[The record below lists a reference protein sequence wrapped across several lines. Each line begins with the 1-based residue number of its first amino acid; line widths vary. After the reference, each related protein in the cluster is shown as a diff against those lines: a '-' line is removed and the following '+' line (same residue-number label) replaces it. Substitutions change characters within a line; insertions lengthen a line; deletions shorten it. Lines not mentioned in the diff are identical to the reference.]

1 MNTYLGNFRLNLP
14 VFLFLLLLANA
25 CSSGENIKTNKLFLL
40 HEAKDTGIDFINEL
54 SYTEKLNP
62 YTFRNFYNGGGVGL
76 GDFDKDGLLDI
87 FFSGNLVAN
96 KLYLNKGNFKFND
109 ISIQAGIGSEGVW
122 TTGVSIVDINA
133 DGWLDIYIC
142 KSGPPGGANRHN
154 ELFINDGNGVGEIP
168 TFTEMAKD
176 YRLDDQGLSTH
187 AAFFDYD
194 KDGDLDLYL
203 LNNSLRSIGGYDLRK
218 DQRKIPDP
226 DGGNKLYR
234 NEGTFFT
241 DVTLQAG
248 IYSSAIGFG
257 LGVTIGDINKDG
269 WQDIYVSN
277 DFFEKDYLYINNK
290 NGSFSEKLEDYLQEI
305 SMGSMGAD
313 LADINND
320 ALPEIFVTEMLP
332 ESDDRL
338 KTTAQFEKWDKY
350 QTNILQGYYQ
360 QFSRNSLQLNNGPNT
375 NGEISFSE
383 ISRFSGVHATDW
395 SWGALIFDMD
405 LDGLKDIFVANGIYK
420 DLLNQDYVNFIG
432 NPDLVRQII
441 LQKKQVIKQLIDSIP
456 SNKIPNFSFKNQG
469 SYQFTNKANDWG
481 LDLPSHSNGSAYG
494 DLDNDGDLDL
504 VINNVNM
511 PAFIYENKS
520 TTLLK
525 DHHFLTINLV
535 GEGLNTFALGSK
547 VNLYSKNKIYYQEL
561 APMRG
566 FMSSVDYRL
575 NFGMGLDSIIDS
587 LIIEWPDDRQTKLYQ
602 VETNKFLSVF
612 QKEAKVF
619 DQPRQRKATAKK
631 NPLFFQEPI
640 PKGVVFKHVESNYVD
655 FDKERLRFNMISN
668 EGPCTCSG
676 DFNKDGLDDFYI
688 GGARGQ
694 AGRLWIQNNT
704 GQFKS
709 LENTLFD
716 EDKDSED
723 TGCLFFD
730 ADNDG
735 FPELYVTSGSN
746 EVNNSSLTL
755 MDRLY
760 VNKKGKSLV
769 KSQQILPSPAN
780 LESTTAVKAADF
792 DSDGDLDLFV
802 GGRVSPNFY
811 GQPVNSY
818 LLQNDGKG
826 NFNDVTSTYI
836 PDLKSLGMVTDA
848 AWLDYNMDGKID
860 LVIVGEWMPVRLFV
874 QQNRKFID
882 QSTQAGLQNTNGWY
896 HSISVGDV
904 NKDGFPDIVLGNHG
918 LNSRFKASVTE
929 PIRLYINDFDNNGT
943 VEQILTRYYDGKEL
957 PLHLRTDL
965 VMQLPYLKKKYLRF
979 SSYKNQGISDIFTKE
994 QISSSLQL
1002 KTFNLSSSLL
1012 INMQGK
1018 KFIQK
1023 SLPAE
1028 AQFSPIYTL
1037 LTADFNKD
1045 GHLDIL
1051 LGGNQSKAKPETG
1064 IYQGSYGLL
1073 LKGHG
1078 NGSFSALKQDESG
1091 LFIKGEMRSLTTIR
1105 VKNKPNIIV
1114 GKNNDFP
1121 VFLSY

>member
-1 MNTYLGNFRLNLP
+1 M
-14 VFLFLLLLANA
+14 
-25 CSSGENIKTNKLFLL
+25 

-332 ESDDRL
+332 ESDERL

-360 QFSRNSLQLNNGPNT
+360 QFSRNSLQLNNGPNA

-405 LDGLKDIFVANGIYK
+405 LDGLKDVFVANGIYK

-432 NPDLVRQII
+432 NPDMVRQII

-456 SNKIPNFSFKNQG
+456 SHKIPNFSFKNEG
-469 SYQFTNKANDWG
+469 SYIFTNKANDWG

-575 NFGMGLDSIIDS
+575 NFGLGMDSIIDS

-619 DQPRQRKATAKK
+619 DKPSRHKATAKK
-631 NPLFFQEPI
+631 NQLFFQEPI

-704 GQFKS
+704 GHFKS
-709 LENTLFD
+709 LENAVFD

-730 ADNDG
+730 ADKDG

-780 LESTTAVKAADF
+780 LESTSAVKAADF

-802 GGRVSPNFY
+802 GGRVSPNYY
-811 GQPVNSY
+811 GQPVNCY
-818 LLQNDGKG
+818 LLQNDGNG

-860 LVIVGEWMPVRLFV
+860 LIIVGEWMPVRLFV
-874 QQNRKFID
+874 QQNGKFID
-882 QSTQAGLQNTNGWY
+882 QSAQAGLQNTNGWY

-918 LNSRFKASVTE
+918 LNSRFKASVKE
-929 PIRLYINDFDNNGT
+929 PIHLYVNDFDNNGT

-965 VMQLPYLKKKYLRF
+965 VLQLPYLKKKYLRF
-979 SSYKNQGISDIFTKE
+979 SNYQNQGISDIFTKE

-1002 KTFNLSSSLL
+1002 KAFNLSSSILL
-1012 INMQGK
+1012 NQGGK

-1023 SLPAE
+1023 PLPAE
-1028 AQFSPIYTL
+1028 AQFSPVYSL
-1037 LTADFNKD
+1037 LVDDFNKD

-1073 LKGHG
+1073 LKGLG
-1078 NGSFSALKQDESG
+1078 NGEFIPQKQKDSG
-1091 LFIKGEMRSLTTIR
+1091 LFIKGEIRSLTSIR
-1105 VKNKPNIIV
+1105 IKDKLHVIV